1 MSAILSNIIQFVQS
15 LRLEEKLSP
24 RRNKEIIWFYIFF
37 PCLITYFVFLSE
49 YLNTKPTI
57 GSIEVFDNSL
67 LQYINP
73 KSKIEIIA
81 TGLDWSEGPVWINDE
96 SSLPY
101 LLFSDTV
108 QNRIYKWEEGKG
120 MFTVGKSIYLE
131 KSGCRGEGCSALK
144 EPGSNGLIRRDGTS
158 LDIVGCLHGER
169 SVSLLREN
177 GSRSAIAAH
186 YKGHR
191 LNSPNDLVW
200 SPEGHLYFTDPT
212 YGLQL
217 HNTSLVS
224 DPLPHSGVY
233 MIKAEYAQMAI
244 DQGEE
249 TVYVRL
255 VESTL
260 SHPNGLA
267 FSPDF
272 SKLYIANSHLANP
285 IVMVYDVTD
294 EGSIVRGRVFY
305 DFTNQIAQ
313 SKQQSVQCPPATDT
327 ASDKSAAK
335 QQQQHPTCA
344 NNNILQQTGAPDG
357 IKVDVYG
364 NLFVAAASGVVILSP
379 EGKVLGKIN
388 VQHPTSN
395 LVFGTDSRIYITS
408 GNIVT
413 RVAVKTKPAR
423 MMKKGKL
430 L

>member
-1 MSAILSNIIQFVQS
+1 MSAIISNIIHFVQS

-24 RRNKEIIWFYIFF
+24 RKNKEIIWFYIFF
-37 PCLITYFVFLSE
+37 PCLITYFVLLSE
-49 YLNTKPTI
+49 YLNTKPII

-67 LQYINP
+67 LQYVNP
-73 KSKIEIIA
+73 SSKIEIIA

-96 SSLPY
+96 SSLPH

-131 KSGCRGEGCSALK
+131 KSGCRGDACRDLK

-158 LDIVGCLHGER
+158 LDLVGCLHGER
-169 SVSLLREN
+169 SISLLREN
-177 GSRSAIAAH
+177 GTRSTIATH
-186 YKGHR
+186 YKGNR

-200 SPEGHLYFTDPT
+200 SPEGHLYFTDPK

-217 HNTSLVS
+217 QDNTLLNDS
-224 DPLPHSGVY
+224 LPHSGVY
-233 MIKAEYAQMAI
+233 MIKADYAQMAI
-244 DQGEE
+244 DQGEA

-255 VESTL
+255 MESTL
-260 SHPNGLA
+260 SNPNGLA

-272 SKLYIANSHLANP
+272 SKLYVANSNLANP

-294 EGSIVRGRVFY
+294 DGSIIRGRVFY
-305 DFTNQIAQ
+305 DFAAHIAQ
-313 SKQQSVQCPPATDT
+313 SKQFFGCSSNKNTDE
-327 ASDKSAAK
+327 AK
-335 QQQQHPTCA
+335 QTCS
-344 NNNILQQTGAPDG
+344 NIMMQNGAPDG

-364 NLFVAAASGVVILSP
+364 NVYVAAAGGVVILSP
-379 EGKVLGKIN
+379 EGKLLGKIN
-388 VQHPTSN
+388 VQYPTSN
-395 LVFGTDSRIYITS
+395 LVFGTDSRLYMTS
-408 GNIVT
+408 GNIVA